1 MTDRIEKEVRL
12 NATITQVWNALADA
26 ERFGQWFGVALQ
38 GKEFKVGAQTR
49 GHITYEGYEY
59 LVMDVHVDRIEP
71 QHLLSFR
78 WHPYAIDPKRD
89 YSQEPTTQ
97 VVFRLQELAEGTL
110 LRLVESGFDKIPAE
124 RREEAYTMNS
134 GGWDEQMVNINKY
147 LQEQN
152 RQ

>member
-1 MTDRIEKEVRL
+1 
-12 NATITQVWNALADA
+12 
-26 ERFGQWFGVALQ
+26 
-38 GKEFKVGAQTR
+38 
-49 GHITYEGYEY
+49 
-59 LVMDVHVDRIEP
+59 MDVHVDRIEP